1 MTLELYILYFLYYEL
16 YGIIE
21 MFKKCINQG
30 ELTMGIMDFFK
41 AKENKRLKQEVEEL
55 RNLLTPEQKEVR
67 DISDYLLE
75 LQEKKD
81 KLVNQVE
88 KLNEEISDLI
98 NQKNI
103 KKKELITLDEEVLM
117 QDFGLY
123 QPKYDF
129 ATSEQYKAKLDDL
142 RKKQKQMIKD
152 KTAVHYSTNWTVDG
166 SKAKGTKM
174 TNDNIKQILR
184 SFNTECENAIDRVKF
199 NNIDSMK
206 KRIEKS
212 FESLNKLN
220 ETVHVGLKPSFLNLK
235 IEELYLAYEYQV
247 KKQEE
252 KEEQKRIREEL
263 REQAKLKKELE
274 EARKN
279 IDKDLKHFTNALE
292 SLNIQLNNNEI
303 TQEQREA
310 LLNKKNELEGQIN
323 TLTNNLK
330 DIDYRQENQKAG
342 YVYVISNIGA
352 FGEDIYKIGMTR
364 RLNPQ
369 DRIDELGDASVP
381 FNFDVHAM
389 IFAED
394 APALENA
401 LHKAFDNKKVNMI
414 NQRREFFNVKL
425 EEIEK
430 VIRNNFDNTVEF
442 IKIPEA
448 EQYRESVKM
457 REQYN
462 RN

>member
-30 ELTMGIMDFFK
+30 EFTMGIMDFFK

-142 RKKQKQMIKD
+142 RNKQKQMIKD
-152 KTAVHYSTNWTVDG
+152 KTAVNYSTNWTVDG

-310 LLNKKNELEGQIN
+310 LLNKKNELEEQIN

-448 EQYRESVKM
+448 EQYRESVKI

>member
-30 ELTMGIMDFFK
+30 EFTMGIMDFFK

-55 RNLLTPEQKEVR
+55 RNLLTPEQKEVK

-142 RKKQKQMIKD
+142 RNKQKQMIKD
-152 KTAVHYSTNWTVDG
+152 KTAVHYSINWTVDG

-310 LLNKKNELEGQIN
+310 LLNKKNELEEQIN

>member
-1 MTLELYILYFLYYEL
+1 
-16 YGIIE
+16 
-21 MFKKCINQG
+21 
-30 ELTMGIMDFFK
+30 MGIMDFFK

-129 ATSEQYKAKLDDL
+129 VTSEQYKAKLDDL

-448 EQYRESVKM
+448 EQYRESVKI

>member
-30 ELTMGIMDFFK
+30 EFTMGIMDFFK

-55 RNLLTPEQKEVR
+55 RNLLTPEQKEVK

-142 RKKQKQMIKD
+142 RNKQKQMIKD
-152 KTAVHYSTNWTVDG
+152 KTAVNYSTNWTVDG

-310 LLNKKNELEGQIN
+310 LLNKKNELEEQIN